1 MGRCSVRRSWDGGR
15 APNDSLSSAGTCA
28 LRDGTSA
35 LRPGTG
41 PSVLAPSAHRVVAP
55 SPLPAGALRSLLG
68 LSNGHGQRK
77 FGRGFD
83 GATSARRR
91 SVVGAST
98 GRQVVVAMGRV
109 LLLNATFEP
118 LQLVSERRAVVLM
131 LAGRAEPIVTSETPN
146 VCRSATL
153 VVEIPAIV
161 RLHEMVKLPS
171 RVRTPPLTRR
181 SLLLRDSYRCAY
193 CLEHADTIDHVVP
206 RSRGGSHDWTN
217 VVAACRH
224 HNMQKG
230 DRLLEE
236 IGWRMHFEPRV
247 PDGPWWRWRH
257 VPDPDPLW
265 APYLPRAS

>member
-1 MGRCSVRRSWDGGR
+1 MTVERWLLISVATPARFRSWQGLRGACVEPGGGAERRFFPCPDARTGGFDWPPRRDPLLVRR
-15 APNDSLSSAGTCA
+15 P
-28 LRDGTSA
+28 
-35 LRPGTG
+35 
-41 PSVLAPSAHRVVAP
+41 RVRLW
-55 SPLPAGALRSLLG
+55 STRSG
-68 LSNGHGQRK
+68 LISNGHG
-77 FGRGFD
+77 
-83 GATSARRR
+83 ARFL
-91 SVVGAST
+91 
-98 GRQVVVAMGRV
+98 VARV

-131 LAGRAEPIVTSETPN
+131 LAGRAEAIAMPDEPE
-146 VCRSATL
+146 VCRSSSL
-153 VVEIPAIV
+153 VIEIPAIV
-161 RLHEMVKLPS
+161 RLHDMVKLPS
-171 RVRTPPLTRR
+171 KIRTPPLTRR

-206 RSRGGSHDWTN
+206 RSRGGRHEWTN
-217 VVAACRH
+217 VVAACRR

>member
-1 MGRCSVRRSWDGGR
+1 MRKRCCDIFCATPRTCGFSSPHCGDCERRAGGDARRSCRCPIVHTGAFVSRRRRAHRQVRQVFERSWSSRNGPPDSEWDGR
-15 APNDSLSSAGTCA
+15 FFLVS
-28 LRDGTSA
+28 
-35 LRPGTG
+35 
-41 PSVLAPSAHRVVAP
+41 
-55 SPLPAGALRSLLG
+55 
-68 LSNGHGQRK
+68 
-77 FGRGFD
+77 
-83 GATSARRR
+83 
-91 SVVGAST
+91 
-98 GRQVVVAMGRV
+98 RV

-131 LAGRAEPIVTSETPN
+131 LAGRAEAIAMPDEPE
-146 VCRSATL
+146 VCRSASI

-161 RLHEMVKLPS
+161 RLHDMVKLPS
-171 RVRTPPLTRR
+171 KIRTPPLTRR

-206 RSRGGSHDWTN
+206 RSRGGRHEWTN
-217 VVAACRH
+217 VVAACRR
-224 HNMQKG
+224 HNMLKG